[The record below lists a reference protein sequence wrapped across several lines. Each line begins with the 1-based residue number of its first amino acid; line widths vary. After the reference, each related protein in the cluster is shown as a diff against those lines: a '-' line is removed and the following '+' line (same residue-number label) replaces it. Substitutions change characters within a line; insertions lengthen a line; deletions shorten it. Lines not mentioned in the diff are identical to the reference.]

1 SHRLGLQPLVLH
13 CPRKLFNWKRIEYVA
28 RNKPGSSR
36 LEDAEA
42 DLLHVRRVMRIG
54 VDDNLDAP
62 LFRHSQVAI
71 AKIEAV
77 RISIELHGNF
87 VPSCRLQNCVH
98 VVRISVAAKQ
108 KTASRMSDKRD
119 VRILD
124 RL

>member
-1 SHRLGLQPLVLH
+1 MLH
-13 CPRKLFNWKRIEYVA
+13 CPRKLFNRERVEYVGWS
-28 RNKPGSSR
+28 KPGSSR
-36 LEDAEA
+36 LEHAEA

-71 AKIEAV
+71 AKVEAV
-77 RISIELHGNF
+77 WISIELHGNF
-87 VPSCRLQNCVH
+87 VSSCSLQNCVH
-98 VVRISVAAKQ
+98 VVRIRVAAKQ
-108 KTASRMSDKRD
+108 KTASRMSDERD